1 MDWLADESESD
12 KLDCGGVAG
21 SDAGVSSWV
30 LLLRPDRLDGR
41 DSVSLVGALEEE
53 ALPPLFSPPLGHVM
67 AQTTP

>member
-1 MDWLADESESD
+1 MDWPVDESESD
-12 KLDCGGVAG
+12 KLDCCGDEG

-41 DSVSLVGALEEE
+41 DSLVGAFEVE
-53 ALPPLFSPPLGHVM
+53 ARLPLFSPPLGHVM